1 MKVKLALLGMMALVA
16 LIFAACGGAEGAAEL
31 KQWDVIASCDNFFE
45 QGNITRNLE
54 VAVGDTI
61 TVTLC
66 SNAST
71 GFKWSETAQI
81 SDPNK
86 LEQVKH
92 EYVAPQAGGDGAP
105 LVGAAGKEVWTFKAL
120 ERGTTTVA
128 MEYSRPWEGGEKGV
142 WTFVLTVTV
151 E

>member
-1 MKVKLALLGMMALVA
+1 MKAKLALLGMMAIVA
-16 LIFAACGGAEGAAEL
+16 LGLVACGGAESAAEL
-31 KQWDVIASCDNFFE
+31 KQWEVNASCDNFSE

-61 TVTLC
+61 KVTLC

-71 GFKWSETAQI
+71 GFQWSETAQI
-81 SDPNK
+81 GAPA
-86 LEQVKH
+86 LIQQVEH
-92 EYVAPQAGGDGAP
+92 EFVAPEGEG
-105 LVGAAGKEVWTFKAL
+105 LVGAPGNEVWTFEAL
-120 ERGTTTVA
+120 EKGTTTIA